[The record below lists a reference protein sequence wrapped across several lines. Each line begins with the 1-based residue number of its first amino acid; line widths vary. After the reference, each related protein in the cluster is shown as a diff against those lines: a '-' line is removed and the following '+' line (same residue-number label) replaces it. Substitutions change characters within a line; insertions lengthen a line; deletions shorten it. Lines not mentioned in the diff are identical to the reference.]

1 MKLEERRSKKPSKF
15 LDRWAGAAHY
25 MFIPLVE
32 VVWNQDTQGTPMF
45 QVCHKLKNLKVELK
59 ILNTKVFSDL
69 SRRLDVLR
77 AKLIRCQGDLD
88 KNPQHVTQS

>member
-1 MKLEERRSKKPSKF
+1 MKLEERRSKKPFKF
-15 LDRWAGAAHY
+15 LDRWAAHY